1 MSFTLECVSSH
12 LYDRLGLSCLIHTC
26 VISSSR
32 TSTQS
37 CLIFF
42 YGNVLFTFTW
52 HSLLPTA
59 CFFQSFLLI
68 SAHVLLHFIY
78 SCLHFFLAGVL
89 SSYQILYFLFI
100 YLFFFLVVE
109 PTCPRPP
116 LLSRSLRQLSVFFK
130 IFSCFFLYNLLIHTC
145 MFTHFHRWLK
155 RNSCMTRDFQDHSL
169 LDFI

>member
-52 HSLLPTA
+52 HFLLPTA

-68 SAHVLLHFIY
+68 SAHVLSHFIY

-100 YLFFFLVVE
+100 YFFFFWLSSQLVHV
-109 PTCPRPP
+109 
-116 LLSRSLRQLSVFFK
+116 LHYSLALFDNSPFSSKFFRVFFFT
-130 IFSCFFLYNLLIHTC
+130 IYSYIHACLLI
-145 MFTHFHRWLK
+145 FTVG
-155 RNSCMTRDFQDHSL
+155 
-169 LDFI
+169 